1 MGTNG
6 QLGLGEEDDYWVP
19 TQVKSKQ
26 LTDRKVLRASS
37 GGQHT
42 LILGF
47 SNKDKKENGD
57 AST

>member
-6 QLGLGEEDDYWVP
+6 QLGLGEEDDFWVP

-42 LILGF
+42 LILCF
-47 SNKDKKENGD
+47 SSNDNKENGD
-57 AST
+57 TS